1 MIYVVL
7 IVIATGLALLI
18 HNEEYVSLT
27 GKGGFGPGGFKP
39 WNRERARNH
48 ALELAIYLLMAGVSA
63 CRIAVGNDYWVYREN
78 FKLIAQ
84 GRHVSS
90 EMGFNLLVKGL
101 VWIFGYDKYLPVFGF
116 FSLVTV
122 YFFVRA
128 LHDQG
133 EHFAFSLF
141 LLFTEGFY
149 FNSLNTVRYYLAL
162 TMALFAIKYLL
173 KGEWLKFVLFI
184 AAGALF
190 HKSILLVIPAYFAA
204 YYLARVKLKKWH
216 AILAGMVLASLIFGQ
231 DLYRFVIFKLYPFY
245 EDSQFDKGRIPYK
258 NVLICL
264 GVLALCVVLEISRK
278 IGRPDMAE
286 EGEETKK
293 TDLPLRFYAVLNL
306 FGLVTF
312 CCGGFIPEV
321 SRIGYYMTVSQV
333 FLVPRLV
340 FGIRQKWLR
349 ITCLIGCIAVFTAH
363 FFLFMKQMYLV
374 DVRLLPYLDWIFH

>member
-1 MIYVVL
+1 MVRRWRSKALIYVVL

-141 LLFTEGFY
+141 LLFCPSFD
-149 FNSLNTVRYYLAL
+149 S
-162 TMALFAIKYLL
+162 
-173 KGEWLKFVLFI
+173 I
-184 AAGALF
+184 AAAVCEQ
-190 HKSILLVIPAYFAA
+190 STE
-204 YYLARVKLKKWH
+204 AR
-216 AILAGMVLASLIFGQ
+216 
-231 DLYRFVIFKLYPFY
+231 
-245 EDSQFDKGRIPYK
+245 
-258 NVLICL
+258 
-264 GVLALCVVLEISRK
+264 
-278 IGRPDMAE
+278 
-286 EGEETKK
+286 
-293 TDLPLRFYAVLNL
+293 
-306 FGLVTF
+306 
-312 CCGGFIPEV
+312 
-321 SRIGYYMTVSQV
+321 
-333 FLVPRLV
+333 
-340 FGIRQKWLR
+340 
-349 ITCLIGCIAVFTAH
+349 
-363 FFLFMKQMYLV
+363 
-374 DVRLLPYLDWIFH
+374 